1 MPQARIGWHVER
13 QGEHSVVT
21 RPAQPSP
28 DADRAAR
35 ILYVSDV
42 DHTLLGSD
50 GTLSRYSRD
59 TLNNLLAAGLQ
70 FTVASARSCSSLRH
84 LLAGLHLTLPV
95 VDFNGSFV
103 SDLAT
108 GHHHVVHAVAPAL
121 LGDLWTLVQ
130 RSGHVPFVSTWDGRA
145 DRLYYDTVIN
155 AGMQWY
161 LDDRESLGDPRLR
174 RLANLRDGLR
184 EQVVCFTV
192 IGLQEPLDALREEIH
207 QRHSDAVRTYCFEN
221 TYSPGWYWLTVHAA
235 AASKERGVAALIRRR
250 PDLHGCRLVVFGDG
264 DNDIGLFQ
272 AADTALA
279 VANATAA
286 LKRHATTTIP
296 ANDDDAVARWL
307 ATHAA
312 AGVTPKRR

>member
-1 MPQARIGWHVER
+1 MPQARVGWHVER

-28 DADRAAR
+28 EADRAAR
-35 ILYVSDV
+35 VLYVSDI
-42 DHTLLGSD
+42 DHTLLGSG
-50 GTLSRYSRD
+50 GTLSRRSRD
-59 TLNNLLAAGLQ
+59 ILNNLLAAGLQ

-121 LGDLWTLVQ
+121 LGDLWTLVH
-130 RSGHVPFVSTWDGRA
+130 RSRHVPFVSTWDGRA

-161 LDDRESLGDPRLR
+161 LDDRESFGDPRLR
-174 RLANLRDGLR
+174 RLANLHDGLR

-192 IGLQEPLDALREEIH
+192 IGRHEPLAALRAEIH

-221 TYSPGWYWLTVHAA
+221 SYSPGWHWLTVHAA
-235 AASKERGVAALIRRR
+235 AASKEHGVAALIRLR
-250 PDLHGCRLVVFGDG
+250 PELHGCRLVVFGDG

-279 VANATAA
+279 VANATPA
-286 LKRHATTTIP
+286 LKRHATAIIP

-312 AGVTPKRR
+312 AGVTSS

>member
-1 MPQARIGWHVER
+1 MIDPPPL
-13 QGEHSVVT
+13 S
-21 RPAQPSP
+21 
-28 DADRAAR
+28 DRAAPAAPV
-35 ILYVSDV
+35 LYVSDV

-50 GTLSRYSRD
+50 GMLSRYSRD
-59 TLNNLLAAGLQ
+59 TLNSLLAAGMQ

-108 GHHHVVHAVAPAL
+108 GRHHVVHAVPPAL
-121 LGDLWTLVQ
+121 LGDLWNLVQ
-130 RSGHVPFVSTWDGRA
+130 RSGHVPCVSTWDGRA
-145 DRLYYDTVIN
+145 DRLCYDAVIN

-161 LDDRESLGDPRLR
+161 VHDRESHRDPRLR
-174 RLANLRDGLR
+174 RLANMRDGLNQ
-184 EQVVCFTV
+184 QVVCLTV
-192 IGLQEPLDALREEIH
+192 IGRRKPLESLRTSIH
-207 QRHSDAVRTYCFEN
+207 RRHADAVRTYCFEN

-250 PDLHGCRLVVFGDG
+250 PELHGCRLVAFGDG

-279 VANATAA
+279 VANATPA
-286 LKRHATTTIP
+286 LKRHATATIP

-307 ATHAA
+307 ASQATSR
-312 AGVTPKRR
+312 VTSQSK

>member
-1 MPQARIGWHVER
+1 MTDPAPLW
-13 QGEHSVVT
+13 GE
-21 RPAQPSP
+21 
-28 DADRAAR
+28 ADRAAR

-50 GTLSRYSRD
+50 GTLSRYSRV
-59 TLNNLLAAGLQ
+59 TLNSLMAAGLQ

-108 GHHHVVHAVAPAL
+108 GSHHVVHAVAPAL
-121 LGDLWTLVQ
+121 LADLWTVVQ

-155 AGMQWY
+155 PGMQWY

-184 EQVVCFTV
+184 EQVVCFTI
-192 IGLQEPLDALREEIH
+192 IGRREPLGGLRAEIH
-207 QRHSDAVRTYCFEN
+207 RRHCDAVRTYCFEN
-221 TYSPGWYWLTVHAA
+221 TYSPGWHWLTVHAA
-235 AASKERGVAALIRRR
+235 ASNEPAAVQVGA
-250 PDLHGCRLVVFGDG
+250 PANQCG
-264 DNDIGLFQ
+264 
-272 AADTALA
+272 DTALLS
-279 VANATAA
+279 VRRRRQ
-286 LKRHATTTIP
+286 RHRSVP
-296 ANDDDAVARWL
+296 
-307 ATHAA
+307 
-312 AGVTPKRR
+312 GRRHRPRRRQRHPGPEAPRHHHHPCQ

>member
-1 MPQARIGWHVER
+1 M
-13 QGEHSVVT
+13 T
-21 RPAQPSP
+21 RPAQPSSE
-28 DADRAAR
+28 AVRAAR

-50 GTLSRYSRD
+50 GTLSLYSRD
-59 TLNNLLAAGLQ
+59 TLNSLMAAGLQ
-70 FTVASARSCSSLRH
+70 FTVASARSCASLRH
-84 LLAGLHLTLPV
+84 LLAGLYLTLPV

-108 GHHHVVHAVAPAL
+108 GSHHVVHAVVPAL
-121 LGDLWTLVQ
+121 LWDLWTLVQ
-130 RSGHVPFVSTWDGRA
+130 RSGHVPFVATWDGRA

-161 LDDRESLGDPRLR
+161 LADRESHRDPRLR
-174 RLANLRDGLR
+174 RLADLRDGLS
-184 EQVVCFTV
+184 EQVVCFTI
-192 IGLQEPLDALREEIH
+192 IGRQEPLGALRAEIH

-235 AASKERGVAALIRRR
+235 AASKERGVAALIRQR
-250 PDLHGCRLVVFGDG
+250 PELHGCRLVVFGDG

-279 VANATAA
+279 VANATPD
-286 LKRHATTTIP
+286 LKRHATDTIP
-296 ANDDDAVARWL
+296 ANDTDAVVRWL
-307 ATHAA
+307 TSH
-312 AGVTPKRR
+312 VTSRVTSRSR